1 MSFFVAKLRFSWY
14 IGAKQIKET
23 ILVNKKEKAK
33 AVIEIAANNIFMR
46 IEYIRMQN
54 MSMHKC
60 KKGLLSGGL

>member
-33 AVIEIAANNIFMR
+33 AVIEILRQRYGDAACAL
-46 IEYIRMQN
+46 
-54 MSMHKC
+54 H
-60 KKGLLSGGL
+60 LSLIHIYEGH

>member
-33 AVIEIAANNIFMR
+33 AVIEILDQNGALAALPKSDQI
-46 IEYIRMQN
+46 
-54 MSMHKC
+54 SMFD
-60 KKGLLSGGL
+60 L